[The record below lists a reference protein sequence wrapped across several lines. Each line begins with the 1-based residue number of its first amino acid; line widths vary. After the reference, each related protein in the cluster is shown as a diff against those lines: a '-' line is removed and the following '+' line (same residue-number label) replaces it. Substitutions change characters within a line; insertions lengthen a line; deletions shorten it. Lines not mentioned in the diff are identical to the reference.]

1 MRSFVKI
8 NGFLLGIS
16 CLIIQGCMLNDN
28 SSTAEDMTDYITSP
42 KNNLSETVTVNG
54 LNLKVQFEPVDFLIY
69 KERSDEIKVAED
81 LESLRSAYT
90 ELEYYNFE
98 ILADNKSTREYLST
112 LFIDTELDFIN
123 YLDFSIQGD
132 IYLVQGLDSVACS
145 YLHREISDAITN
157 KIHYLI
163 GFSSNEIK
171 KSDRNI
177 YIKSRFKEVP
187 DLSFIVSNEQIES
200 MPHLK
205 IK

>member
-1 MRSFVKI
+1 MSFVKL
-8 NGFLLGIS
+8 NRFLVCIS

-42 KNNLSETVTVNG
+42 KNNLSETVSANG
-54 LNLKVQFEPVDFLIY
+54 LNFKVQFEPVDFLIY

-81 LESLRSAYT
+81 LETLRPAYT

-98 ILADNKSTREYLST
+98 IFADNKNTREYLST
-112 LFIDTELDFIN
+112 LFIDTEMDFIN

-132 IYLVQGLDSVACS
+132 IYLVQGLDSFACS

-157 KIHYLI
+157 KIHYLL
-163 GFSSNEIK
+163 GFSSSEIK

-177 YIKSRFKEVP
+177 YIKSRFNEVP
-187 DLSFIVSNEQIES
+187 DLSFIVSNDQIES